1 MAQPRPIELPE
12 PIPAPP
18 VVMPAQTAFR
28 ILRVAFAALPL
39 VAGLDKFFN
48 VLARWPD
55 YLAPGIPD
63 LLGVSPQAV
72 MHAVGVLEILA
83 GLLVVF
89 RPSAGGWLVAVWL
102 WAIVANLLVLPGHY
116 DVALRDLALS
126 LGAVALARL
135 APRVAPRARV
145 RAAGRAPWRSTPA

>member
-1 MAQPRPIELPE
+1 MAQPRPIEPPE
-12 PIPAPP
+12 LVPAPTP
-18 VVMPAQTAFR
+18 VAPVHAAFQ

-39 VAGLDKFFN
+39 VAGIDKFFN

-63 LLGVSPQAV
+63 LLGVSPRAV

-83 GLLVVF
+83 GLMVVF
-89 RPSAGGWLVAVWL
+89 RPRAGGWLVAVWL
-102 WAIVANLLVLPGHY
+102 WAVVANLLILPGYY

-126 LGAVALARL
+126 LGAIALARL
-135 APRVAPRARV
+135 ASRRASRE
-145 RAAGRAPWRSTPA
+145 